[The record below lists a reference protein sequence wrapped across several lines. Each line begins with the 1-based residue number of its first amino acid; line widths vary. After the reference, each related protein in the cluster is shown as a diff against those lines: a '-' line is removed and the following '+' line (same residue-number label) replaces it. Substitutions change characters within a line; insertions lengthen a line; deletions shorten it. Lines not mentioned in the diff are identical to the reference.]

1 MSDDDAEKLP
11 STGIWN
17 VLNNVDNN
25 KVIESVDNVLLLSEC
40 DLAQYN
46 NSRGQTTFLGKS
58 LLPAF
63 FHSSDRIDDE
73 ESVNEGYDDDVLAK
87 MKSNIIDQKIAK
99 NAKLQDIRVNEE
111 NNAVFSKR
119 LTIWNTTDNLS
130 IKTRE

>member
-11 STGIWN
+11 FSTDIWN
-17 VLNNVDNN
+17 VFVDNN
-25 KVIESVDNVLLLSEC
+25 KVIESVDNVLLSEC
-40 DLAQYN
+40 DLAQYKQFERPDN
-46 NSRGQTTFLGKS
+46 VFGQE